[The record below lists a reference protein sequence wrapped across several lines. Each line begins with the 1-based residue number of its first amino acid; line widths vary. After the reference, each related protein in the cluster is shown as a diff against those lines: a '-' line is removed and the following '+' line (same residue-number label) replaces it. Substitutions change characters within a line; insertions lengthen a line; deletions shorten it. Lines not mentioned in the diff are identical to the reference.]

1 MKILTTVATLLI
13 ATLPAMATTTPE
25 TTQDPTYATA
35 TRELNDQRWADAARD
50 FDKVIAAHGPNADA
64 AMYWKAYALQ
74 KLNRDR
80 DAITICN
87 KLRAQFP
94 SSNWNTDC
102 TTLTISN
109 NVPLTISITDE
120 ATLLSKEASTL
131 NSTLTSSG
139 LSGSGWAQSSARP
152 WGKAK
157 PATDEDIQ
165 MLAVNSL
172 MYQDPAQAIPML
184 RSILT
189 SNRSEDFKQ
198 HAFFVLTQSKSPEAT
213 ALLHDAL
220 MGKLGPEN
228 QLHAI
233 QAAGIF
239 KGRIESPTLLEIYRT
254 TQSKE
259 VKEAV
264 LSALFLANDATN
276 LVDLARAERNLDRK
290 EEIVAKLSM
299 MKNKAATDYMLELL
313 K

>member
-1 MKILTTVATLLI
+1 MFKPCQLAVSAALLL
-13 ATLPAMATTTPE
+13 APFAASAESTPDA
-25 TTQDPTYATA
+25 TQDPTYAAA
-35 TRELNDQRWADAARD
+35 TRELNDQHWADAARD
-50 FDKVIAAHGPNADA
+50 FDKVIAAHGPNTDA

-74 KLNRDR
+74 KLNRTS
-80 DAITICN
+80 DALAICGN
-87 KLRAQFP
+87 LQAKFP
-94 SSNWNTDC
+94 SSSWNTDC
-102 TTLTISN
+102 TTLTVSN
-109 NVPLTISITDE
+109 NIPLTISISNDG
-120 ATLLSKEASTL
+120 K
-131 NSTLTSSG
+131 TLTTTSTSSSFWNKG
-139 LSGSGWAQSSARP
+139 
-152 WGKAK
+152 WGKSK

-198 HAFFVLTQSKSPEAT
+198 HAFFVLTQSKSPEAN

-220 MGKLGPEN
+220 VGKLGPDN

-233 QAAGIF
+233 QAAGVF
-239 KGRIESPTLLEIYRT
+239 KGRVESPTLLEIYRT
-254 TQSKE
+254 TESKE

-276 LVDLARAERNLDRK
+276 LVDLARAEKNLDRK
-290 EEIVAKLSM
+290 EEIVSRLAM
-299 MKNKAATDYMLELL
+299 MKNKAATEYMLELL